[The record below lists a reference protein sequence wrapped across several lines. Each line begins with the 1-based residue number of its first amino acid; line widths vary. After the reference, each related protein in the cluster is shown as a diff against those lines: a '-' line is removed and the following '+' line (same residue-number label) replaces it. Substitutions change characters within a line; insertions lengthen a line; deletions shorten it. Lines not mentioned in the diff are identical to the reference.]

1 MAFITGIQ
9 YFQPWPPHKIQFTN
23 LDQAGAVAAEAEER
37 KKLKYSSLNS
47 SYIFIPVAVETLG
60 VIGPD
65 SLAFLHDLA
74 SRIRKATMEPLALQ
88 YLLQRLSV
96 AIQRGNAIAIR
107 STAEWDSSEESLC
120 L

>member
-1 MAFITGIQ
+1 M
-9 YFQPWPPHKIQFTN
+9 
-23 LDQAGAVAAEAEER
+23 AAEAEGR

-47 SYIFIPVAVETLG
+47 SYFFIPVAVETLG

-74 SRIRKATMEPLALQ
+74 SRIRKTTMELLALQ
-88 YLLQRLSV
+88 YLLQRQSV
-96 AIQRGNAIAIR
+96 SIQRRNAIAIR
-107 STAEWDSSEESLC
+107 GTAAWDSSEESPC

>member
-1 MAFITGIQ
+1 MLFAWLYCIIIYVHLFVGKIFRVINFCGLSQ
-9 YFQPWPPHKIQFTN
+9 PRKYFN
-23 LDQAGAVAAEAEER
+23 R
-37 KKLKYSSLNS
+37 KKFPNYDNV
-47 SYIFIPVAVETLG
+47 YVETLG

-74 SRIRKATMEPLALQ
+74 SRIWKDTMEPLALQ

-96 AIQRGNAIAIR
+96 AIQRGNATAIC
-107 STAEWDSSEESLC
+107 STAEWDSSEESPC

>member
-1 MAFITGIQ
+1 M
-9 YFQPWPPHKIQFTN
+9 
-23 LDQAGAVAAEAEER
+23 AAEAEER

-107 STAEWDSSEESLC
+107 GTAEWDSSEESPC